1 MSSKKSL
8 VPSLI
13 FLLILAACSPAM
25 VPAAPVEIQATPTEA
40 PADLTTAPTVEATSP
55 PTSTPAEEP
64 VYPYYL
70 PLAIK
75 PDVPP
80 QVLGDVTAQIDWVYV
95 DESRITL
102 RYTISGLDWPEGT
115 MWDSMLVR
123 ITSPDIPD
131 SAYSGGGGWG
141 NPPVEQGVITGI
153 IDQLFW
159 DGAVDASKH
168 PDVDLTVELPVEDP
182 FPVGTFRF
190 EFTTTV
196 LDGIRME
203 NLDHTV
209 VANDVSMTL
218 KSLTLN
224 PSHAEALICFEMP
237 SAVDWGLTAST
248 ITLVGREYSLTGGGL
263 AQTSDGKYIELTD
276 AERCN
281 SIGFDIPYD
290 ESVASITLTVPK
302 LLASVPEIVTQDR
315 VQMANERLAERG
327 IEIDYENIDHGGN
340 IVILKR
346 PDGMEDYEIYPLIWD
361 ALAEQYEGPWEF
373 TVEIPR

>member
-13 FLLILAACSPAM
+13 FLLTIAACSPAM
-25 VPAAPVEIQATPTEA
+25 VPAAPVEIQPTAIEAVETPTI
-40 PADLTTAPTVEATSP
+40 APTIEVTPLS
-55 PTSTPAEEP
+55 TSTTEAEP
-64 VYPYYL
+64 VFPYYL
-70 PLAIK
+70 PLATK
-75 PDVPP
+75 PNIEP
-80 QVLGDVTAQIDWVYV
+80 QTINGVTAQIDWVYV

-218 KSLTLN
+218 K
-224 PSHAEALICFEMP
+224 
-237 SAVDWGLTAST
+237 
-248 ITLVGREYSLTGGGL
+248 
-263 AQTSDGKYIELTD
+263 
-276 AERCN
+276 
-281 SIGFDIPYD
+281 
-290 ESVASITLTVPK
+290 
-302 LLASVPEIVTQDR
+302 
-315 VQMANERLAERG
+315 
-327 IEIDYENIDHGGN
+327 
-340 IVILKR
+340 
-346 PDGMEDYEIYPLIWD
+346 
-361 ALAEQYEGPWEF
+361 
-373 TVEIPR
+373 